1 MAGFS
6 EEEVDGW
13 IEAVNNLYSYVE
25 SGPSDARLAGDAMA
39 NVWSGFGYRDAPE
52 DVLRMLIAA
61 TEAGYMA
68 ALKDLREG
76 DLDDEIREWRLDEL
90 SEE

>member
-1 MAGFS
+1 MADFS
-6 EEEVDGW
+6 KEEVDGW

-25 SGPSDARLAGDAMA
+25 SGPSDARTAAEAMA
-39 NVWSGFGYRDAPE
+39 NVWSGFGYLDPTE
-52 DVLRMLIAA
+52 DVLRMLITA

-68 ALKDLREG
+68 ALKDLRDG